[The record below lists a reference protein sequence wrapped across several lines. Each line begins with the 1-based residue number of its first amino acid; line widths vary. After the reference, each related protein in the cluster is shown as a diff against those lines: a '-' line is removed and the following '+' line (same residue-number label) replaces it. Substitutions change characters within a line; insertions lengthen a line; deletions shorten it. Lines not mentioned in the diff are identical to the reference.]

1 MKYKKIL
8 ICILFALIPVLCGC
22 SQKTQTNAPE
32 TYGTFEFSVL
42 KVGKADA
49 IVMRTQN
56 HCVVM
61 DCGEKDDGKKILD
74 FLAQS
79 GTERIDRLF
88 ITHFDKDHVG
98 GAAKVINGIDIGE
111 ILVPDYIGSNDEYK
125 DFLSA
130 ASTKGVKIHTV
141 TENESFILD
150 DVRFNVYPPQKSE
163 YKTSDNDFSL
173 VTDVTHG
180 KNKML
185 FTGDA
190 EEERISEILSTVSGE
205 YVFLKVPHHGRYS
218 SATESLVKATSP
230 EYSVITDSDKNPAD
244 EKTLNI
250 LNKYDSKIYLTKDGT
265 VSVSSD
271 GKTLNITQDEN

>member
-1 MKYKKIL
+1 MKYKKRL

-32 TYGTFEFSVL
+32 KYGTFEFSVL

-61 DCGEKDDGKKILD
+61 DCGEKILD

-88 ITHFDKDHVG
+88 ITHFDKD
-98 GAAKVINGIDIGE
+98 
-111 ILVPDYIGSNDEYK
+111 
-125 DFLSA
+125 
-130 ASTKGVKIHTV
+130 
-141 TENESFILD
+141 
-150 DVRFNVYPPQKSE
+150 
-163 YKTSDNDFSL
+163 
-173 VTDVTHG
+173 
-180 KNKML
+180 
-185 FTGDA
+185 
-190 EEERISEILSTVSGE
+190 
-205 YVFLKVPHHGRYS
+205 
-218 SATESLVKATSP
+218 
-230 EYSVITDSDKNPAD
+230 PAD

-265 VSVSSD
+265 VLVSSD
-271 GKTLNITQDEN
+271 GKTLNVTQDEN

>member
-1 MKYKKIL
+1 MKYKKRL

-61 DCGEKDDGKKILD
+61 DCGEKILD

-88 ITHFDKDHVG
+88 ITHFD
-98 GAAKVINGIDIGE
+98 
-111 ILVPDYIGSNDEYK
+111 
-125 DFLSA
+125 
-130 ASTKGVKIHTV
+130 T
-141 TENESFILD
+141 
-150 DVRFNVYPPQKSE
+150 
-163 YKTSDNDFSL
+163 
-173 VTDVTHG
+173 
-180 KNKML
+180 
-185 FTGDA
+185 
-190 EEERISEILSTVSGE
+190 
-205 YVFLKVPHHGRYS
+205 
-218 SATESLVKATSP
+218 
-230 EYSVITDSDKNPAD
+230 NPAD

-250 LNKYDSKIYLTKDGT
+250 LNKYDSKIYLTKGGT
-265 VSVSSD
+265 VLVSSD
-271 GKTLNITQDEN
+271 GKTLNVTQDEN

>member
-1 MKYKKIL
+1 MKYKKRL

-61 DCGEKDDGKKILD
+61 DCGEKILD

-88 ITHFDKDHVG
+88 ITHFD
-98 GAAKVINGIDIGE
+98 
-111 ILVPDYIGSNDEYK
+111 
-125 DFLSA
+125 
-130 ASTKGVKIHTV
+130 T
-141 TENESFILD
+141 
-150 DVRFNVYPPQKSE
+150 
-163 YKTSDNDFSL
+163 
-173 VTDVTHG
+173 
-180 KNKML
+180 
-185 FTGDA
+185 
-190 EEERISEILSTVSGE
+190 
-205 YVFLKVPHHGRYS
+205 
-218 SATESLVKATSP
+218 
-230 EYSVITDSDKNPAD
+230 NPAD

-250 LNKYDSKIYLTKDGT
+250 LNKYDSKIYLTKGGT

-271 GKTLNITQDEN
+271 GKTLNVTQDEN

>member
-1 MKYKKIL
+1 MISLKYKKRL

-61 DCGEKDDGKKILD
+61 DCGEKILD

-88 ITHFDKDHVG
+88 ITHFDKD
-98 GAAKVINGIDIGE
+98 
-111 ILVPDYIGSNDEYK
+111 
-125 DFLSA
+125 
-130 ASTKGVKIHTV
+130 
-141 TENESFILD
+141 
-150 DVRFNVYPPQKSE
+150 
-163 YKTSDNDFSL
+163 
-173 VTDVTHG
+173 
-180 KNKML
+180 
-185 FTGDA
+185 
-190 EEERISEILSTVSGE
+190 
-205 YVFLKVPHHGRYS
+205 
-218 SATESLVKATSP
+218 
-230 EYSVITDSDKNPAD
+230 PAD

-250 LNKYDSKIYLTKDGT
+250 LNKYDSKIYLTKGGT

-271 GKTLNITQDEN
+271 GKTLNVTQDEN

>member
-1 MKYKKIL
+1 MKYKKRL

-61 DCGEKDDGKKILD
+61 DCGEKILD

-88 ITHFDKDHVG
+88 ITHF
-98 GAAKVINGIDIGE
+98 
-111 ILVPDYIGSNDEYK
+111 
-125 DFLSA
+125 
-130 ASTKGVKIHTV
+130 
-141 TENESFILD
+141 
-150 DVRFNVYPPQKSE
+150 
-163 YKTSDNDFSL
+163 
-173 VTDVTHG
+173 
-180 KNKML
+180 
-185 FTGDA
+185 
-190 EEERISEILSTVSGE
+190 
-205 YVFLKVPHHGRYS
+205 
-218 SATESLVKATSP
+218 
-230 EYSVITDSDKNPAD
+230 DKNPAD

-265 VSVSSD
+265 VLVSSD
-271 GKTLNITQDEN
+271 GKTLNVTQDEN

>member
-1 MKYKKIL
+1 MKYKKRL
-8 ICILFALIPVLCGC
+8 ICILFALIPVLCEC

-61 DCGEKDDGKKILD
+61 DCGKKILN

-88 ITHFDKDHVG
+88 ITHF
-98 GAAKVINGIDIGE
+98 
-111 ILVPDYIGSNDEYK
+111 
-125 DFLSA
+125 
-130 ASTKGVKIHTV
+130 
-141 TENESFILD
+141 
-150 DVRFNVYPPQKSE
+150 
-163 YKTSDNDFSL
+163 
-173 VTDVTHG
+173 
-180 KNKML
+180 
-185 FTGDA
+185 
-190 EEERISEILSTVSGE
+190 
-205 YVFLKVPHHGRYS
+205 
-218 SATESLVKATSP
+218 
-230 EYSVITDSDKNPAD
+230 DKNPAD

-265 VSVSSD
+265 VLVSSD
-271 GKTLNITQDEN
+271 GKTLNVTQDEN

>member
-1 MKYKKIL
+1 MKYKKRL

-61 DCGEKDDGKKILD
+61 DCGEKILD

-88 ITHFDKDHVG
+88 ITHFDK
-98 GAAKVINGIDIGE
+98 
-111 ILVPDYIGSNDEYK
+111 
-125 DFLSA
+125 
-130 ASTKGVKIHTV
+130 
-141 TENESFILD
+141 
-150 DVRFNVYPPQKSE
+150 
-163 YKTSDNDFSL
+163 
-173 VTDVTHG
+173 
-180 KNKML
+180 
-185 FTGDA
+185 
-190 EEERISEILSTVSGE
+190 
-205 YVFLKVPHHGRYS
+205 
-218 SATESLVKATSP
+218 
-230 EYSVITDSDKNPAD
+230 NPAD
-244 EKTLNI
+244 EKTFNI

-265 VSVSSD
+265 VLVSSD
-271 GKTLNITQDEN
+271 GKTLNVTQAEN

>member
-1 MKYKKIL
+1 MKYKKRL

-32 TYGTFEFSVL
+32 KYGTFEFSVL

-61 DCGEKDDGKKILD
+61 DCGEKILD

-88 ITHFDKDHVG
+88 ITHFDKD
-98 GAAKVINGIDIGE
+98 
-111 ILVPDYIGSNDEYK
+111 
-125 DFLSA
+125 
-130 ASTKGVKIHTV
+130 
-141 TENESFILD
+141 
-150 DVRFNVYPPQKSE
+150 
-163 YKTSDNDFSL
+163 
-173 VTDVTHG
+173 
-180 KNKML
+180 
-185 FTGDA
+185 
-190 EEERISEILSTVSGE
+190 
-205 YVFLKVPHHGRYS
+205 
-218 SATESLVKATSP
+218 
-230 EYSVITDSDKNPAD
+230 PAD

-271 GKTLNITQDEN
+271 GKTLNVTQDEN

>member
-1 MKYKKIL
+1 MKYKKRL
-8 ICILFALIPVLCGC
+8 ICILFALIPVLYGC
-22 SQKTQTNAPE
+22 SQKTQTDVPE

-49 IVMRTQN
+49 MVMRTQN

-88 ITHFDKDHVG
+88 ITHFDK
-98 GAAKVINGIDIGE
+98 
-111 ILVPDYIGSNDEYK
+111 
-125 DFLSA
+125 
-130 ASTKGVKIHTV
+130 
-141 TENESFILD
+141 
-150 DVRFNVYPPQKSE
+150 
-163 YKTSDNDFSL
+163 
-173 VTDVTHG
+173 
-180 KNKML
+180 
-185 FTGDA
+185 
-190 EEERISEILSTVSGE
+190 
-205 YVFLKVPHHGRYS
+205 
-218 SATESLVKATSP
+218 
-230 EYSVITDSDKNPAD
+230 NPAD

-271 GKTLNITQDEN
+271 GKTLNVTQDEN

>member
-8 ICILFALIPVLCGC
+8 ICILFAPILVLCGC
-22 SQKTQTNAPE
+22 SQKTQTDAPE

-49 IVMRTQN
+49 IVMHTQN

-61 DCGEKDDGKKILD
+61 DCGEKDDGKKILA

-130 ASTKGVKIHTV
+130 ASEKGVKIHTV

-150 DVRFNVYPPQKSE
+150 DVRFDVYPPQKSE
-163 YKTSDNDFSL
+163 YKTGDNDFSL

-185 FTGDA
+185 FAGDA
-190 EEERISEILSTVSGE
+190 EEERISEILSTVSGK
-205 YVFLKVPHHGRYS
+205 YSFLKVPHHGRRN
-218 SATESLVKATSP
+218 SATESLVKAISP

-250 LNKYDSKIYLTKDGT
+250 LNKYESKIYLTKDGT